1 MTVDRG
7 EPVGRRGQ
15 WLRAGRATAELEEW
29 VVGPVHAPY
38 TTDALVDLAPD
49 PGPWSQRR
57 LLAVVG
63 ATGPDDVAATLRWA
77 GEHGVAVVVV
87 DPRGARPRPD
97 TVDRPTVAIS
107 LSRVD
112 TVRLDADGATVRAGV
127 GAAFP
132 AVHRVAQAHRAAP
145 SELLRRR
152 GTVAHGVGGLT
163 RRGVTLVTGDG
174 AIHHLGAGGGDED
187 LWWAHRAPAR
197 TGRRRHRG
205 GARPVG
211 HHGAARPARLRGG
224 RRGPAGDDPEATRPR
239 SGSRLTNRAPRAMH
253 RA

>member
-1 MTVDRG
+1 MTIDRG
-7 EPVGRRGQ
+7 EPVGRHGQ
-15 WLRAGRATAELEEW
+15 YLRAGRATAELEEW

-38 TTDALVDLAPD
+38 TTDALVDLAAD
-49 PGPWSQRR
+49 PGPWAPRR

-87 DPRGARPRPD
+87 DPQGRRPGPD
-97 TVDRPTVAIS
+97 AADRPTVAIS

-112 TVRLDADGATVRAGV
+112 RVRLDDDGATVRAGV

-145 SELLRRR
+145 SDLLRRR

-163 RRGVTLVTGDG
+163 CRGVTLVTGDG
-174 AIHHLGAGGGDED
+174 AIHRLGAGGGDED
-187 LWWAHRAPAR
+187 LWWAHRTRPGRVGVVTEVVLDPWDTTVRLGRPAWSAR
-197 TGRRRHRG
+197 DEARLATIRRRH
-205 GARPVG
+205 
-211 HHGAARPARLRGG
+211 
-224 RRGPAGDDPEATRPR
+224 DPDRVL
-239 SGSRLTNRAPRAMH
+239 G
-253 RA
+253 

>member
-1 MTVDRG
+1 MTIDRG

-87 DPRGARPRPD
+87 DPQGARPRRD
-97 TVDRPTVAIS
+97 AMDRPTVAIS

-112 TVRLDADGATVRAGV
+112 RVRLDADGATVRAGV

-145 SELLRRR
+145 SDLLCRR
-152 GTVAHGVGGLT
+152 GTVGHGVDGLT
-163 RRGVTLVTGDG
+163 RCGVTLVTGDG
-174 AIHHLGAGGGDED
+174 VIHHLGTGGGDRD
-187 LWWAHRAPAR
+187 LWWAHRVRPDRVGVVTEVVLDPWDTTVRFGRPAWSAGDEAR
-197 TGRRRHRG
+197 LATIRRRH
-205 GARPVG
+205 
-211 HHGAARPARLRGG
+211 
-224 RRGPAGDDPEATRPR
+224 DPDRVL
-239 SGSRLTNRAPRAMH
+239 G
-253 RA
+253 